1 MFKSYAAAAVRN
13 DVDAHHYEGARFT
26 LRELVKTGVVAY
38 EAADKHNGGTAKILV
53 DGEPVGQAST
63 LLVGLPHAEQ
73 KLVKGYI
80 KTTPTF
86 GR

>member
-1 MFKSYAAAAVRN
+1 MFQSFTAAAVRT
-13 DVDAHHYEGARFT
+13 DVKAHNYTAARQT
-26 LRELVKTGVVAY
+26 LRELVKTGIVGY
-38 EAADKHNGGTAKILV
+38 EPADKGNPTAQILV
-53 DGEPVGQAST
+53 DGERVGQAST
-63 LLVGLPHAEQ
+63 LLVGLSYAEH